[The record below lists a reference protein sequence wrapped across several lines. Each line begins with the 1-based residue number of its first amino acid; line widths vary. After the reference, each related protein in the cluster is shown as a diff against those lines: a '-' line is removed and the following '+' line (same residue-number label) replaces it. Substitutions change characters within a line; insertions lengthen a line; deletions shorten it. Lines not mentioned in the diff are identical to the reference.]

1 MAPNFRNRKLLR
13 SVQQKGRRAPGCPQ
27 GRAERRGRMNP
38 DQSERKIDDAP
49 FAWLAKS
56 ALWRIRDAFD
66 ESTFLDQSLAVYLIL
81 AELASDAQSATFT
94 ASRRRIAERSGA
106 SVRRV
111 AEILARFKAL
121 NLLAWKQNHLVGT
134 KELAPSTYTLTSCTR
149 STTLGTPSTRLG
161 RERKTENCTVVEESP
176 IKNLSEE
183 SPKGE
188 SRTPRLLNLEPWK
201 LDKDKERLEK
211 QIRAEREKSN
221 PDQYILAAWRA
232 ELKTLNDELRRRGKS
247 ARPVTATD
255 DAQPAR
261 RPGSGPD
268 RNAGTYNA
276 RHSIEGLKLAM
287 ERRNAQSL
295 ELGPGP
301 DWNPAADKPTRTGTH
316 KATLTDEQRDACVA
330 KLRLFKEAM

>member
-1 MAPNFRNRKLLR
+1 
-13 SVQQKGRRAPGCPQ
+13 
-27 GRAERRGRMNP
+27 MNP
-38 DQSERKIDDAP
+38 DHLERKIDDAP

-94 ASRRRIAERSGA
+94 ASRRRIAERSGV

-121 NLLAWKQNHLVGT
+121 SLLAWKQNHLVGT
-134 KELAPSTYTLTSCTR
+134 KELAPSTYTLTSCTP

-161 RERKTENCTVVEESP
+161 RERKTENCTVLEESP

-183 SPKGE
+183 SPNGE

-221 PDQYILAAWRA
+221 PDQDILAAWRA
-232 ELKTLNDELRRRGKS
+232 ELKTINDELRRRGKS

-255 DAQPAR
+255 DAPAR
-261 RPGSGPD
+261 RHGSGPD

-276 RHSIEGLKLAM
+276 AHQVEGLILAM
-287 ERRNAQSL
+287 GRQNA
-295 ELGPGP
+295 ELIQRGPGP
-301 DWNPAADKPTRTGTH
+301 DWDPAADKPTRTEAH
-316 KATLTDEQRDACVA
+316 KAAITDEQRDAFVA
-330 KLRLFKEAM
+330 ELSQLREAL